1 MKNNTLPLATAPVDI
16 TRRAQ
21 RARQLIAQAQEL
33 MASIDGA
40 AVSATAALVL
50 VELGSALEVAGVTAT
65 GFIDEMPRKRAWTR
79 RTASETTGEAPSTEE
94 PTFIEI

>member
-33 MASIDGA
+33 MASIDPA

-50 VELGSALEVAGVTAT
+50 VELGSALEVAGVTT
-65 GFIDEMPRKRAWTR
+65 KGFIEEMPQKRSWTR
-79 RTASETTGEAPSTEE
+79 RPAAEAAAAPEGEE

>member
-33 MASIDGA
+33 MASIDPA

-50 VELGSALEVAGVTAT
+50 VELGSALEVASVTAT
-65 GFIDEMPRKRAWTR
+65 GFIDEMPQKRSWNR
-79 RTASETTGEAPSTEE
+79 RPAAEATTLDQGEE
-94 PTFIEI
+94 PSFIEI

>member
-33 MASIDGA
+33 MASIDPA

-50 VELGSALEVAGVTAT
+50 VELGSVLDVAAVTAT
-65 GFIDEMPRKRAWTR
+65 GFIDEMPQKRAWNR
-79 RTASETTGEAPSTEE
+79 RPAAEAAAAPEGEE

>member
-33 MASIDGA
+33 MASIDPA

-50 VELGSALEVAGVTAT
+50 VELGSALEVTSVTAT
-65 GFIDEMPRKRAWTR
+65 GFIDEMPQKRSWNR
-79 RTASETTGEAPSTEE
+79 RPASEATTQAQGEE
-94 PTFIEI
+94 PSFIEI